1 MLACHCLASFL
12 CSYTVQNA
20 LPREWRHPQWAAHL
34 MSIHVIELIPT
45 GTLRNH
51 LLVDLDFVKLTTQP
65 SNLVCFFLFMFLQNV
80 QVLQLAYLL
89 GNFSTSLQIC
99 HKGQITAGIIHV
111 FIPIDL
117 TSSSTAWEFT
127 YHCLTFSVFKFYVYY
142 GNKISMYFVFFWCH
156 VSCLLFYAVLTLSCW
171 YRPS

>member
-34 MSIHVIELIPT
+34 MSIHVIKLIPT

-51 LLVDLDFVKLTTQP
+51 LLVNLDFVKLTTQP
-65 SNLVCFFLFMFLQNV
+65 SSLVCFFLFMFLQNA

-89 GNFSTSLQIC
+89 GNFNTSLQIC

-111 FIPIDL
+111 FIPIDQHPAALDENSL
-117 TSSSTAWEFT
+117 TNALSFQ
-127 YHCLTFSVFKFYVYY
+127 CLSFMSNMAIKYQCILCFSGAMSLACCFMLY
-142 GNKISMYFVFFWCH
+142 
-156 VSCLLFYAVLTLSCW
+156 
-171 YRPS
+171 